1 VDDAP
6 TLPTAARRRQRFDWS
21 AVLRGAPLAFGLG
34 TVVFLSAVWIAQSWG
49 PGDAVVYLAAGERL
63 NAGHELYALGPGD
76 RPVELRPPYWTVPLL
91 SPPLIAVVWRP
102 IAAVPELIGLWAW
115 TWSCT
120 VAAFGTLGFL
130 IRREPVRTGL
140 ILALVGVPFAVLAWS
155 GNVDALRLPATIV
168 AFWLATR
175 GRPVAA
181 GVVVGILTAIKLTPV
196 VLVLWLLVTG
206 RWRGAAAAAAA
217 FAAASAVSVI
227 YAGVDAHLEY
237 LEIIRTTVDTGTA
250 EISLAGLARAVGVA
264 PEIARW
270 LPPLAAVL
278 GSLAVIAFRRSPA
291 TSFRFAIVAQVF
303 GAPAAGL
310 HTFGL
315 LLALLAPDAGV
326 RPRSGTPHSARP

>member
-1 VDDAP
+1 V
-6 TLPTAARRRQRFDWS
+6 
-21 AVLRGAPLAFGLG
+21 VLRWAPLAFGLG

-102 IAAVPELIGLWAW
+102 LAAVPELIGLWVW

-140 ILALVGVPFAVLAWS
+140 ILALVGVPFSVLAWS

-175 GRPVAA
+175 GRPLAA
-181 GVVVGILTAIKLTPV
+181 GVVVGLLTAVKLTPA

-206 RWRGAAAAAAA
+206 RWRAVVAAAATV
-217 FAAASAVSVI
+217 AVATLISVLG
-227 YAGVDAHLEY
+227 AGWDAHLDY
-237 LEIIRTTVDTGTA
+237 LSVARSSIEVGA
-250 EISLAGLARAVGVA
+250 EISLAGLARTVGAPAEVA
-264 PEIARW
+264 AL
-270 LPPLAAVL
+270 LPPLAAVVLSL
-278 GSLAVIAFRRSPA
+278 GVIAVRHDPP
-291 TSFRFAIVAQVF
+291 TSYRFAILAQVL
-303 GAPAAGL
+303 GAPAAGM

-315 LLALLAPDAGV
+315 LLALVAPEVLRGGG
-326 RPRSGTPHSARP
+326 PPHRQVERNSAQPLRREA